1 VRTCRF
7 SGDQGT
13 VQRNEAAAAEKTRI
27 VTTRKKKKA
36 LSSNPS
42 EFVITKDVMF
52 VHVLRR

>member
-1 VRTCRF
+1 MRTCRF